1 MRTLKYKLLGKKKYL
16 RVVSQVDLS
25 RNVVNG
31 ADPLQE
37 ENVVIVKNGNYF
49 SIKKTKT
56 KQTNNR
62 SIHGKQSRTSSYS
75 FLLSA

>member
-37 ENVVIVKNGNYF
+37 ENVVIVRNGNYF
-49 SIKKTKT
+49 SIKKNKNKT
-56 KQTNNR
+56 NKQPKYTW
-62 SIHGKQSRTSSYS
+62 
-75 FLLSA
+75 